1 MLFKI
6 AWQSLRNRWITV
18 ALTVI
23 SIAVS
28 VFVLL
33 GVEHI
38 RSEARNSF
46 SRTVS
51 GTDLIVGAR
60 TGQLNLLLYSVFRM
74 GGATNNISWQSYQH
88 FANHAQVR
96 WTIPISLGDS
106 HKGYP
111 VMGTSKAYFEHFRYG
126 RSLPLVM
133 AQGEPFEHLFD
144 VVLGSE
150 VARRLGYNLGDKVVL
165 AHGTG
170 STSFAM
176 HDDKPFQVSGILAPT
191 GTPVD
196 QTLHVSLEGIEAIH
210 IDWHHGAPIP
220 GRRVSQAQVL
230 EMDLTPKAITAFMV
244 GLQSRMATFGL
255 QRQINEYP
263 REPLLAI
270 LPGVALSELWRLM
283 GVMERILLLV
293 SGLVLLAALLGMS
306 TMLLASMRERHRE
319 LAILRALGGRPW
331 YIFVLI
337 QLEALLIT
345 LMGMALALI
354 TLKAALVYSQT
365 FLSDQYGLFISTDLL
380 SGEILAFL
388 GYVLGAAL
396 VCGLVPAIT
405 AYRAS
410 LHASLTHK
418 Q

>member
-6 AWQSLRNRWITV
+6 ASQSLRNRWITV

-88 FANHAQVR
+88 FAAHPQVS

-126 RSLPLVM
+126 RSLPLVLQ
-133 AQGEPFEHLFD
+133 QGEPFEHLFD
-144 VVLGSE
+144 VVLGAE
-150 VARRLGYNLGDKVVL
+150 VARRLDYKLGDEIVL

-170 STSFAM
+170 STSFSM

-210 IDWHHGAPIP
+210 IDWQQGVPRQ

-230 EMDLTPKAITAFMV
+230 EMDLTPNAITAFMV
-244 GLQSRMATFGL
+244 GLQSRMATFGV

-270 LPGVALSELWRLM
+270 LPGVALSELWQLM

-293 SGLVLLAALLGMS
+293 SALVLLAALLGMS

-345 LMGMALALI
+345 VMGMALALV
-354 TLKAALVYSQT
+354 TLKAALVYSQSY
-365 FLSDQYGLFISTDLL
+365 LSDQYGLFISTDLF
-380 SGEILAFL
+380 SGQMLVFLAYIF
-388 GYVLGAAL
+388 GATL

>member
-88 FANHAQVR
+88 FAAHPQVS

-126 RSLPLVM
+126 RSVPIVLER
-133 AQGEPFEHLFD
+133 GEPFEHLFD
-144 VVLGSE
+144 VVLGAE
-150 VARRLGYNLGDKVVL
+150 VARRLGYGLGDKVVL

-170 STSFAM
+170 STSFSM

-210 IDWHHGAPIP
+210 IDWHHGAPTP
-220 GRRVSQAQVL
+220 GRRVSQAEVL
-230 EMDLTPKAITAFMV
+230 NMDLTPSAITAFMV

-270 LPGVALSELWRLM
+270 LPGVALSELWQLM
-283 GVMERILLLV
+283 GVMERILLLI
-293 SGLVLLAALLGMS
+293 SSLVLLAAMLGMS
-306 TMLLASMRERHRE
+306 TMLLASMRERQRE
-319 LAILRALGGRPW
+319 LAVLRALGARPW
-331 YIFVLI
+331 YIFVLLE
-337 QLEALLIT
+337 LEALLIT
-345 LMGMALALI
+345 VMGIALALAL
-354 TLKAALVYSQT
+354 LKLALVTSQSY
-365 FLSDQYGLFISTDLL
+365 LSDHYGLFISSALGSWSLVT
-380 SGEILAFL
+380 FL
-388 GYVLGAAL
+388 GYILGVAL
-396 VCGLVPAIT
+396 LCALVPAVT

-418 Q
+418 S

>member
-6 AWQSLRNRWITV
+6 AWKSLRNRWITV

-28 VFVLL
+28 VFVLV

-88 FANHAQVR
+88 FAAHPQVS

-106 HKGYP
+106 HRGYP
-111 VMGTSKAYFEHFRYG
+111 VMGTSAAYFEHFRYG
-126 RSLPLVM
+126 RSMPLVLE
-133 AQGEPFEHLFD
+133 QGTPFKEVFD
-144 VVLGSE
+144 VVLGAE
-150 VARRLGYNLGDKVVL
+150 VARRLNYSLGDKVVL

-170 STSFAM
+170 STSFSM

-196 QTLHVSLEGIEAIH
+196 QTLHVSLDGIEAIH
-210 IDWHHGAPIP
+210 IDWQHGAPMP
-220 GRRVSQAQVL
+220 GRRVSQEQVL
-230 EMDLTPKAITAFMV
+230 EMDLTPTAITAFMV
-244 GLQSRMATFGL
+244 GLQSRMATFGV

-270 LPGVALSELWRLM
+270 LPGIALSELWRLM
-283 GVMERILLLV
+283 GVMERILLLI
-293 SGLVLLAALLGMS
+293 SALVLLAALLGMS

-319 LAILRALGGRPW
+319 LAILRALGGRPGS
-331 YIFVLI
+331 IFVLI

-345 LMGMALALI
+345 LMGLALALV
-354 TLKAALVYSQT
+354 TLKTALVASQT
-365 FLSDQYGLFISTDLL
+365 YLSDQYGLFISHDIMNWQNLKFLAYVMGASLL
-380 SGEILAFL
+380 
-388 GYVLGAAL
+388 
-396 VCGLVPAIT
+396 CGLVPAVT

-410 LHASLTHK
+410 LHTSLTHK
-418 Q
+418 H